1 MTNREK
7 AARTSTRGNIFFFG
21 CIFLALFAG
30 AFGATSTD
38 TTVLII
44 AFSACGVFLALG
56 GVLVFLHSR
65 SASRYM
71 ALAREE
77 EARLAEEKRL
87 ADERNLEKFTED
99 GLPGA
104 FCYEIR
110 KYSAPQLRLII
121 DEQESEY
128 TPEEF
133 AFIKK
138 VLAEREAAE
147 N

>member
-7 AARTSTRGNIFFFG
+7 AARIATRGNIFFFL
-21 CIFLALFAG
+21 CIMLSLLSGAFAATTKDRLILILAL
-30 AFGATSTD
+30 
-38 TTVLII
+38 V
-44 AFSACGVFLALG
+44 ACGVFLVLG

-87 ADERNLEKFTED
+87 ADERELEKFTED

-110 KYSAPQLRLII
+110 KYSVPQLRLII
-121 DEQESEY
+121 DEQDDEY

-138 VLAEREAAE
+138 VLAERE
-147 N
+147 

>member
-7 AARTSTRGNIFFFG
+7 AARTSTRGNLLFFG
-21 CIFLALFAG
+21 CIFVALFAG
-30 AFGATSTD
+30 AWGATAKTQ
-38 TTVLII
+38 TMMII
-44 AFSACGVFLALG
+44 ALVLCGVFLVLG
-56 GVLVFLHSR
+56 GVLVYLHSR
-65 SASRYM
+65 AVSRYM
-71 ALAREE
+71 KAAREE

-87 ADERNLEKFTED
+87 EDERNLEKFSED

-110 KYSAPQLRLII
+110 KYSVPQLRLII

-138 VLAEREAAE
+138 VLAE
-147 N
+147 NDPD